1 MSLTQGFKK
10 ISFWGAKKTWRRLPN
25 GVRPYPE
32 VALLDSTPEL
42 LQRGVVQLKY
52 GDKTPLTVEITDLS
66 IGVVW
71 DAYQI
76 TQKYLMVD
84 KGERDMTGVT
94 HG

>member
-1 MSLTQGFKK
+1 MGRTQGFKK
-10 ISFWGAKKTWRRLPN
+10 ISFWGPRKTWRRLPN

-32 VALLDSTPEL
+32 VALLDTTEEL
-42 LQRGVVQLKY
+42 LRRGVVQLKY
-52 GDKTPLTVEITDLS
+52 GDGTPLTVEITELS

-76 TQKYLMVD
+76 TTKFLMVG
-84 KGERDMTGVT
+84 KGERDKSGVT